1 MTAAVSRTDRNLLEL
16 LEVSKEF
23 SVKAGGRRARLSA
36 VDRVSLEVRRGTTL
50 GIVGESGC
58 GKSTLARLIVGLHQ
72 ATSGEMLFGGRQVQ
86 TAGRRPAAVVEQ
98 MQMVFQ
104 DPSSAL
110 NPRATIGESIAFPL
124 RVRGTPK
131 AEIDRRVAAVLADVG
146 LPAAYASHYPH
157 QLSGGQRQRVN
168 IARALVLKP
177 RLVVLDEAVSALDKS
192 IQAQV
197 LNLLTDLQTEY
208 ELTYVFISHDLNV
221 VRYISDDVAVMY
233 LGQVVEQGSAADLY
247 DQPSHPY
254 TQLLLSSVPALDPTE
269 STRDAPL
276 DSGEGEI
283 PSPID
288 PPSGCRFRTR
298 CPFAMDVCSATAPT
312 PVEIGP
318 GHTVSCHLH
327 PAGSTPSTEKATHS

>member
-1 MTAAVSRTDRNLLEL
+1 
-16 LEVSKEF
+16 
-23 SVKAGGRRARLSA
+23 
-36 VDRVSLEVRRGTTL
+36 
-50 GIVGESGC
+50 
-58 GKSTLARLIVGLHQ
+58 
-72 ATSGEMLFGGRQVQ
+72 
-86 TAGRRPAAVVEQ
+86 

-168 IARALVLKP
+168 IARALVLQP

>member
-1 MTAAVSRTDRNLLEL
+1 
-16 LEVSKEF
+16 
-23 SVKAGGRRARLSA
+23 
-36 VDRVSLEVRRGTTL
+36 
-50 GIVGESGC
+50 
-58 GKSTLARLIVGLHQ
+58 
-72 ATSGEMLFGGRQVQ
+72 
-86 TAGRRPAAVVEQ
+86 
-98 MQMVFQ
+98 
-104 DPSSAL
+104 
-110 NPRATIGESIAFPL
+110 
-124 RVRGTPK
+124 
-131 AEIDRRVAAVLADVG
+131 
-146 LPAAYASHYPH
+146 
-157 QLSGGQRQRVN
+157 
-168 IARALVLKP
+168 
-177 RLVVLDEAVSALDKS
+177 
-192 IQAQV
+192 
-197 LNLLTDLQTEY
+197 
-208 ELTYVFISHDLNV
+208 VFISHDLNV

>member
-1 MTAAVSRTDRNLLEL
+1 
-16 LEVSKEF
+16 
-23 SVKAGGRRARLSA
+23 
-36 VDRVSLEVRRGTTL
+36 
-50 GIVGESGC
+50 
-58 GKSTLARLIVGLHQ
+58 
-72 ATSGEMLFGGRQVQ
+72 
-86 TAGRRPAAVVEQ
+86 VVEQ

-124 RVRGTPK
+124 RVRG
-131 AEIDRRVAAVLADVG
+131 ASRQALQQRVATVIGDVG

-168 IARALVLKP
+168 IARALALQPK
-177 RLVVLDEAVSALDKS
+177 LVVLDEAVSALDKS

-197 LNLLTDLQTEY
+197 LNLLTDLQDEY
-208 ELTYVFISHDLNV
+208 RLTYVFISHDLNV

-233 LGQVVEQGSAADLY
+233 LGQVVERGSSAEVY
-247 DQPSHPY
+247 ERPTHPY

-276 DSGEGEI
+276 ESGEGEI

-298 CPFAMDVCSATAPT
+298 CPFAMDVCISAAPV
-312 PVEIGP
+312 PVTVSP
-318 GHTVSCHLH
+318 GHTVACHLH
-327 PAGSTPSTEKATHS
+327 SA

>member
-124 RVRGTPK
+124 QVRGTPK
-131 AEIDRRVAAVLADVG
+131 TEIDRRVAAVLADVG

-168 IARALVLKP
+168 IARALVLQP